1 MQETKKKVLIVDDD
15 KQILST
21 LTQILEKAGYTVE
34 TAETA
39 AEANKKLEQNQYSVA
54 LIDIRL
60 PDAEGTDLL
69 LKIPKTSNTAR
80 IIITGYSTVEYGE
93 KSAEYGADD
102 FLVKPV
108 KAKELLDSVKTWTSE
123 E

>member
-1 MQETKKKVLIVDDD
+1 MQEMKKKVLIVDDD
-15 KQILST
+15 KKILDT
-21 LTQILEKAGYTVE
+21 FARILEKAGYIVE

-39 AEANKKLEQNQYSVA
+39 AEAKKKLEQSHYNVA
-54 LIDIRL
+54 VIDIRL

-80 IIITGYSTVEYGE
+80 IIITGYSTAEYGE
-93 KSAEYGADD
+93 KAADYGADD

-123 E
+123 D

>member
-1 MQETKKKVLIVDDD
+1 MQEMKKKVLIVDDD
-15 KQILST
+15 KKILDSFAR
-21 LTQILEKAGYTVE
+21 ILEKAGYIVE

-39 AEANKKLEQNQYSVA
+39 TEAKKKLEQSHYNVA
-54 LIDIRL
+54 VIDIRL

-80 IIITGYSTVEYGE
+80 IIITGYSTAEYGE
-93 KSAEYGADD
+93 KAADYGADD

-123 E
+123 D

>member
-1 MQETKKKVLIVDDD
+1 MQEMKKKVLIVDDD
-15 KQILST
+15 KKILDSFAR
-21 LTQILEKAGYTVE
+21 ILEKAGYIVE

-39 AEANKKLEQNQYSVA
+39 TEAKKKLEQSHYNVA
-54 LIDIRL
+54 VIDIRL

-80 IIITGYSTVEYGE
+80 IIITGYSTAEYGE
-93 KSAEYGADD
+93 KAADYGADD

-108 KAKELLDSVKTWTSE
+108 KPKELLDSVKTWTSE
-123 E
+123 D

>member
-1 MQETKKKVLIVDDD
+1 MKKSVLVVDDD
-15 KQILST
+15 KQILKT
-21 LTQILEKAGYTVE
+21 FTQILEKAGYAVD
-34 TAETA
+34 TAQTA
-39 AEANKKLEQNQYSVA
+39 AEAKKKLRNSRYNVA

-69 LKIPKTSNTAR
+69 RKIPETSGTAK
-80 IIITGYSTVEYGE
+80 IIVTGYSTVEYGE
-93 KSAEYGADD
+93 KAADYGADD

-108 KAKELLDSVKTWTSE
+108 RPKVLLDALKTWTSE